1 MRNIISIAIILFFLP
16 GLFSAQ
22 VKQAEAKKGTLI
34 VKVTGLRTNHGYV
47 VCHLFND
54 PDAYPLKSKKAL
66 VFQDDLD
73 ISDSTASFVFK
84 DLPYGDYAF
93 TTHHDEN
100 ANHKMDKSW
109 LGLPAEGWACSN
121 NVMGILG
128 VGPPSF
134 EDAHFTINKDTI
146 YETVKMNY

>member
-1 MRNIISIAIILFFLP
+1 MRNIIIFALIIFFLP
-16 GLFSAQ
+16 GFFWAEGKSAD
-22 VKQAEAKKGTLI
+22 KKKGTLL
-34 VKVTGLRTNHGYV
+34 VKVTGLRTNKGYV

-54 PDAYPLKSKKAL
+54 ADGYPLKSKKAL

-73 ISDSTASFVFK
+73 IKDSTASFVFT
-84 DLPYGDYAF
+84 DLPYGKYAF

-100 ANHKMDKSW
+100 ANHKMDKTW

-134 EDAHFTINKDTI
+134 KEAHFVVNKDTVVQQI
-146 YETVKMNY
+146 KMNY

>member
-1 MRNIISIAIILFFLP
+1 MRNIIIIAMVLFFLP
-16 GLFSAQ
+16 GLFSAENKKA
-22 VKQAEAKKGTLI
+22 VSKKGTLI
-34 VKVTGLRTNHGYV
+34 VKVTGLRSNQGYV
-47 VCHLFND
+47 VCHVFD
-54 PDAYPLKSKKAL
+54 DAEAYPLKSKKAL
-66 VFQDDLD
+66 IFQDDLD

-84 DLPYGDYAF
+84 DLPYGEYAF

-109 LGLPAEGWACSN
+109 LGLPNEGWACSN

-134 EDAHFTINKDTI
+134 EDAHFVIDKDTV
-146 YETVKMNY
+146 YEYVEMNY